1 MKKLFSTN
9 HSLKNF
15 DLVILLGRVA
25 IASLM
30 LVHGLPKLA
39 MILSGEPI
47 QFPGV
52 LGMSPAFSLALTVF
66 AEVFCSLLILVGFG
80 TRIAT
85 IPLIITMLVA
95 AFYILAAAPFAKQEL
110 AIHYLLAYVLLL
122 ITGSGRYSLDYLL
135 QRKPVMKPAYA
146 EVKNR

>member
-39 MILSGEPI
+39 MIFSGEPV

-52 LGMSPAFSLALTVF
+52 FGMSPEFSLALTVF

-85 IPLIITMLVA
+85 VPLIITMLVA
-95 AFYILAAAPFAKQEL
+95 AFYIHAADPFAKQEL

-122 ITGSGRYSLDYLL
+122 ITGSGKYSIDYLV
-135 QRKPVMKPAYA
+135 QRKPVMTPAYA
-146 EVKNR
+146 EVKSR

>member
-39 MILSGEPI
+39 MIFSGEPV

-52 LGMSPAFSLALTVF
+52 FGMSPEFSLALTVF
-66 AEVFCSLLILVGFG
+66 AEVFCSLLYPGGLWHPHSHYSADHYYAGCCILHSRSRSF
-80 TRIAT
+80 R
-85 IPLIITMLVA
+85 
-95 AFYILAAAPFAKQEL
+95 Q
-110 AIHYLLAYVLLL
+110 
-122 ITGSGRYSLDYLL
+122 TGVSYSLFTGLCIAVGYR
-135 QRKPVMKPAYA
+135 QRQVFH
-146 EVKNR
+146 

>member
-39 MILSGEPI
+39 MIFSGEPV

-52 LGMSPAFSLALTVF
+52 FGMSPEFSLALTVF

-80 TRIAT
+80 TRIAA

-95 AFYILAAAPFAKQEL
+95 AFYIHAADPFAKQEL

-135 QRKPVMKPAYA
+135 QRKPAMKPAYA
-146 EVKNR
+146 EVKSR

>member
-39 MILSGEPI
+39 MIFSGEPV

-52 LGMSPAFSLALTVF
+52 FGMSPEFSLALTVF

-85 IPLIITMLVA
+85 VPLIITMLVA
-95 AFYILAAAPFAKQEL
+95 AFYIHGADPFAKQEL

-122 ITGSGRYSLDYLL
+122 VTGSGRYSIDYLV
-135 QRKPVMKPAYA
+135 QRKPLTKPAYA
-146 EVKNR
+146 EVKRR